1 MTRKTYLD
9 LSRRERQ
16 IMDVVYRRGRATVGE
31 VREDMPNAPSYSA
44 VRAML
49 GKLEAK
55 GVLSHEE
62 DGPRYVYFATQP
74 REQERERA
82 LKRMVRTFFDGSSA
96 RAAAAILDLES
107 TDVSDEDLDELAAQI
122 EAARARGR

>member
-16 IMDVVYRRGRATVGE
+16 IMDVVYRQGRATVEE
-31 VREDMPNAPSYSA
+31 VRRDMPNAPSYSA

-55 GVLSHEE
+55 GVLKHEE

-74 REQERERA
+74 REQERARA